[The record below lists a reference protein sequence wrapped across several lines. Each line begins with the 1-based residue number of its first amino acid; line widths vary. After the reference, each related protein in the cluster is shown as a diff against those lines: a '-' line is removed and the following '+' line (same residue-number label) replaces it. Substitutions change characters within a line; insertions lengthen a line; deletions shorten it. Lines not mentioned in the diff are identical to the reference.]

1 MDNRY
6 IIQCMLGKGV
16 FSSVVRATDSK
27 TGNNVAIKFI
37 RNNEMMHRAGMKEIS
52 ILKKLRDLDPEGF

>member
-1 MDNRY
+1 
-6 IIQCMLGKGV
+6 MLGKGV